1 MIIFALLSVFFSLFS
16 QPQIENV
23 KNYAVCYSK
32 ISFDEAKNFELLILD
47 PDHYTM
53 DEVAELR
60 KSGAILIAYLN
71 IAEFETYR
79 NYSIP
84 DSLIIGRNPIWENHF
99 YVNIS
104 SEVWQNLIFNEIIP
118 KIISKGFDGF
128 FLDMIDIVQIFPHF
142 KDDVISIV
150 KFIRAQNEGKI
161 IIANNGWDLLDT
173 LKSYVNGFLIEGL
186 FTRYDFQKKRYFVR
200 FEKEYK
206 DKVKILKSLGK
217 KIFTLDFL
225 PEKDS
230 RRKFVKNLSRHYG
243 FTPYVSTI
251 ELNKIYK

>member
-1 MIIFALLSVFFSLFS
+1 MILSLLSLFFSLFP

-32 ISFDEAKNFELLILD
+32 ISFDETKDFELLILD
-47 PDHYTM
+47 PDHYTI
-53 DEVAELR
+53 DEVMELKR
-60 KSGAILIAYLN
+60 SGAILIAYLN

-79 NYSIP
+79 NFSIP
-84 DSLIIGRNPIWENHF
+84 DSLIIGRNPIWEDHF

-142 KDDVISIV
+142 KNDVIKIV
-150 KFIRAQNEGKI
+150 KLIRAQNEGKI
-161 IIANNGWDLLDT
+161 IITNNGWALLDT
-173 LKSYVNGFLIEGL
+173 LKNYADGFLIEGL
-186 FTRYDFQKKRYFVR
+186 FTRYDFQKKKYFVR

-206 DKVKILKSLGK
+206 EKVKVLKSTGK

-225 PEKDS
+225 PEKDN
-230 RRKFVKNLSRHYG
+230 RRKFVRNLSLHYG